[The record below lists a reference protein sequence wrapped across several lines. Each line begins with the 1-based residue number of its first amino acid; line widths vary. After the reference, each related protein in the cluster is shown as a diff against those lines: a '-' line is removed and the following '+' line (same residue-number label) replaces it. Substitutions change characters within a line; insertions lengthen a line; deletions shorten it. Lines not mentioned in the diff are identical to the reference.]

1 MTITWKGSEREVCWA
16 WCVCALLCCVA
27 PGSTGGRGGGLRG
40 AKKHTIYREIQKFK
54 ALKRIKH
61 AEYIPDRVLY
71 VYMSM
76 GVKGGSFP
84 LSLRALFL
92 RSSGLRLSNDATRKV
107 HVCIVYNRRFRIE
120 PGELEMGAF
129 SFRDIHIHFKNRK
142 CTIQK

>member
-1 MTITWKGSEREVCWA
+1 MRERCVGLGVCMCFA
-16 WCVCALLCCVA
+16 VLCC
-27 PGSTGGRGGGLRG
+27 PRQHRGQRGGLRG

-84 LSLRALFL
+84 PSLGAF
-92 RSSGLRLSNDATRKV
+92 SPYPSGLRLSNDATRKV

>member
-1 MTITWKGSEREVCWA
+1 MLGLV
-16 WCVCALLCCVA
+16 CVCFAVLCCLRQHR
-27 PGSTGGRGGGLRG
+27 GQRGGGLRG

-61 AEYIPDRVLY
+61 AEYIPGRVLY
-71 VYMSM
+71 FYMSM
-76 GVKGGSFP
+76 GVNGDSFP
-84 LSLRALFL
+84 LSLRAFFL

-120 PGELEMGAF
+120 PGEVEMGAF

>member
-1 MTITWKGSEREVCWA
+1 MRERCVGLGVC
-16 WCVCALLCCVA
+16 VLCCVVLPQA
-27 PGSTGGRGGGLRG
+27 AQGAEGGGARG

-84 LSLRALFL
+84 PSL
-92 RSSGLRLSNDATRKV
+92 
-107 HVCIVYNRRFRIE
+107 
-120 PGELEMGAF
+120 GAF
-129 SFRDIHIHFKNRK
+129 FLLVLRVSGFPMMPLVK
-142 CTIQK
+142 CMYV